1 MYLLSLFS
9 LSLKHTKACLSVMPL
24 IACVSNKKLQDLFII
39 IGLILFFF
47 SRNCPLCQTQSQLHE
62 EPFGIHLFPIKF
74 EAKSFHDTFSKY
86 WSMLGNF
93 NTFADSLPETHLGAK
108 VADRHDSSYIGNSGR
123 SAIKHSSKFEHAA
136 GGGSAGAG
144 ESGHNGGSSSPAQ
157 GGRNFIPVYVAGA
170 ANNRQNHHR
179 GSGNCNQY
187 SIGISTLVAV
197 TVGSLIAHFY
207 LLK

>member
-1 MYLLSLFS
+1 M
-9 LSLKHTKACLSVMPL
+9 
-24 IACVSNKKLQDLFII
+24 
-39 IGLILFFF
+39 
-47 SRNCPLCQTQSQLHE
+47 
-62 EPFGIHLFPIKF
+62 
-74 EAKSFHDTFSKY
+74 Y
-86 WSMLGNF
+86 WSVLGNF
-93 NTFADSLPETHLGAK
+93 YNTFADSLQETHLGAK
-108 VADRHDSSYIGNSGR
+108 VAHSHDSSFIGNSGR
-123 SAIKHSSKFEHAA
+123 SAIKHSKKFEHAA

>member
-1 MYLLSLFS
+1 MGSKEMVVLFMLLSYL
-9 LSLKHTKACLSVMPL
+9 
-24 IACVSNKKLQDLFII
+24 
-39 IGLILFFF
+39 
-47 SRNCPLCQTQSQLHE
+47 
-62 EPFGIHLFPIKF
+62 
-74 EAKSFHDTFSKY
+74 Y
-86 WSMLGNF
+86 
-93 NTFADSLPETHLGAK
+93 TFATSSPLQKALPSSDSLPETHLGAK
-108 VADRHDSSYIGNSGR
+108 VAHRHDSSYIGNSGR
-123 SAIKHSSKFEHAA
+123 SAIKHSRKFEHAA

-179 GSGNCNQY
+179 GSANCNQY

-197 TVGSLIAHFY
+197 TVGSLIANFY